1 MYGHVH
7 VLASHSHTIGILFF
21 FLAYFLQWKL
31 KFSLSLSLSLS
42 VSPLNIACVRYELVG
57 FSKWTGYAE
66 ITEKKKW
73 RRTRKNLVVEA

>member
-1 MYGHVH
+1 VEIK
-7 VLASHSHTIGILFF
+7 VL
-21 FLAYFLQWKL
+21 
-31 KFSLSLSLSLS
+31 SLSLSLSLS